1 VPEPHSRLQLIKG
14 VPVRNLDDTIC
25 AMSSAPGRAGIAVV
39 RMSGPDSFRILG
51 RIFAP
56 ARPSVEMPRRRAML
70 GRVLNPSTGETLDE
84 ALVTTFRSPHSYTG
98 EDVAELSLHGS
109 PVIVRAVLAGLCD
122 EGARLAEPGEFT
134 MRAFLRGKMDLV
146 EAEAI
151 RDIIEASTL
160 FQAQVAVRQRSGQ
173 LSGELGKAREQLIEV
188 IVELESALE
197 FPEEDLGLEARSEL
211 VRKLGVLSA
220 RLGQWICS
228 FSRGRVIRDG
238 FALAIVGRPNVGK
251 SSIFNALLEQ
261 ERSIVTEVPGTT
273 RDLVS
278 EHCSIGGIP
287 VRLLDTAG
295 IRPSSDSIERLG
307 VERSYG
313 AMSDADAVLLVID
326 RSELRGSEDE
336 ALREHL
342 TGLSYLVVFNKS
354 DLPSRWSPALMSE
367 YAGTKPQLEVSA
379 KTGRG
384 IEEVR
389 RAVLDQLWGEVGP
402 EREGVLITN
411 LRHCR
416 CLEVARTS
424 IDRGAAALR
433 QGVSEEYALV
443 DLHGALM
450 MLGQIT
456 GEAGIEEILD
466 GIFSRFCIG
475 K

>member
-1 VPEPHSRLQLIKG
+1 
-14 VPVRNLDDTIC
+14 
-25 AMSSAPGRAGIAVV
+25 
-39 RMSGPDSFRILG
+39 
-51 RIFAP
+51 
-56 ARPSVEMPRRRAML
+56 
-70 GRVLNPSTGETLDE
+70 
-84 ALVTTFRSPHSYTG
+84 
-98 EDVAELSLHGS
+98 
-109 PVIVRAVLAGLCD
+109 
-122 EGARLAEPGEFT
+122 
-134 MRAFLRGKMDLV
+134 
-146 EAEAI
+146 
-151 RDIIEASTL
+151 
-160 FQAQVAVRQRSGQ
+160 
-173 LSGELGKAREQLIEV
+173 
-188 IVELESALE
+188 
-197 FPEEDLGLEARSEL
+197 L

-220 RLGQWICS
+220 SLGQWICS
-228 FSRGRVIRDG
+228 FGRGRVIRDG

-389 RAVLDQLWGEVGP
+389 RAVLDQLWGAAGP

-416 CLEVARTS
+416 CLEAARTS